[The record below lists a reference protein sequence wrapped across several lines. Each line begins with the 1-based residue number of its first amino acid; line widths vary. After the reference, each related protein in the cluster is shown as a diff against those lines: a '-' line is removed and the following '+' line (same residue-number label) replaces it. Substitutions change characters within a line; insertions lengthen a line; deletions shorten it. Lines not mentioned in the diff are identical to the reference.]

1 MLVKQLHKHQPTI
14 PENSLLYS
22 IYQKVNNKERIGE
35 DEALT
40 LFQSHNIV
48 EIGIIADLV
57 NQRFNQN
64 KVYYILNG
72 HINYSNVCA
81 IQCSFCSF
89 STKYG
94 DHNAYEMSLED
105 IRNKF
110 STFNQDEIREI
121 HMVGGLHPDMPFSYY
136 EDMIQTIKT
145 MNPRVT
151 VKAFTAVEIAHF
163 ADLFNMSLENVFKRL
178 IDKGLEAL
186 PGGGAE
192 IFSEAIRRKI
202 CPTKISGDQWLE
214 VHRIAHRSGIKSNA
228 TMLFGHIETYEDRID
243 HLKRLRDLQDQTN
256 GFLTFIPLTYH
267 PEHNPL
273 RSNRTSVLDELKTIA
288 VSRIFLDNF
297 PHIKA
302 YWIMLS
308 IKAAQIALS
317 FGADDLDGTVKEE
330 KIYHAAGAEGPQMLS
345 KSDLIDLITE
355 CRKIPVERDSFYNE
369 IQS

>member
-1 MLVKQLHKHQPTI
+1 MPVKQLYKHHPTI
-14 PENSLLYS
+14 PKNSPLYP
-22 IYQKVNNKERIGE
+22 IYQKVKNKERIGE

-40 LFQSHNIV
+40 LFQSDDLL
-48 EIGIIADLV
+48 EIGMIADLV
-57 NQRFNQN
+57 NKRFNHN

-72 HINYSNVCA
+72 HINYSNICA

-89 STKYG
+89 STKRG

-105 IRNKF
+105 VKNKF

-136 EDMIQTIKT
+136 EDMIQSIKS

-163 ADLFNMSLENVFKRL
+163 AELFNMSLEDVFKRL
-178 IDKGLEAL
+178 IDKGLGAL

-192 IFSEAIRRKI
+192 IFSEKIRRKI
-202 CPTKISGDQWLE
+202 CPTKISGNEWLE

-243 HLKRLRDLQDQTN
+243 HLKRLRDLQDQTG

-267 PEHNPL
+267 SDHNPL
-273 RSNRTSVLDELKTIA
+273 RSDRTSVLDELKTMA

-302 YWIMLS
+302 YWIMLG
-308 IKAAQIALS
+308 IKTAQLALS

-330 KIYHAAGAEGPQMLS
+330 KIYHAAGADSPQVLS
-345 KSDLIDLITE
+345 RNDIISIITE

-369 IQS
+369 ITS